1 MTVKGEL
8 YRIFDFLGY
17 MAMRNVFIPLLL
29 LGSMLC
35 ADVRAQERAL
45 LPARELSKAPLPQ
58 ASPALYRIEKRL
70 LSGYAL
76 PQVSLNDVKT
86 ENASLPASAQQW
98 DIPSELIPKVFIGRE
113 RKQAIAYIMVPQYI
127 RTGPNSI
134 QHVVSYTINLK
145 ENDIALAKTSGS
157 RVYADHSVLSVGQ
170 FYRLQV
176 PASGVYKIDYAF
188 IKNNT
193 GIEPAS
199 RPSSS
204 FRLFG
209 NGGQALSEDNAVP
222 RADDLVENPMAIYDG
237 GDGVMNPGDYF
248 LFYAT
253 GPHRIQFDSL
263 NKRFTHA
270 NNPYSD
276 VSAYFLQVDG
286 TNGLRMPSEAS
297 AASYNAD
304 VTAYD
309 YFYYYNKDSAN
320 LGKYGKDWWGDEFSN
335 LPGRY
340 LTRTYPML
348 LSDIVP
354 NSPAVV
360 RTRLGVNS
368 ATGVSQMSVSLNNT
382 VLHAPLFQPNPPIF
396 SQPVVRINDNSS
408 TTTLD
413 GSPFN
418 ITIQMNLGSS
428 SAAGFLD
435 FLEVNLRRKLQ
446 MSSSFF
452 TFSDAN
458 SVGVGN
464 VARFSVSNAN
474 ANTQIWDVSNP
485 LKPIQIAGLFN
496 GNVYQFNREATNL
509 KRYAAFDITA
519 SATPQFSGA
528 VPNQDLHALGS
539 TQYIIITHPTFKS
552 VAEQLAQH
560 HTRKRGMQSLIV
572 TPQQIY
578 NEFSSG
584 TQDVS
589 ALRDFIKMLYDKG
602 GLANMPEHV
611 LFLGDASYDYKD
623 RIANNTNFVP
633 TYETNESS
641 NKTLSYCTDDFFGF
655 LDDDENINNYDFLHI
670 NTLDIGIGRLTV
682 STVSE
687 ALAILNKIK
696 IYDSSASFGPWKNTM
711 SFAADDGDSAIHLDD
726 AEIMAS
732 YARDSLPVYNN
743 YKFYVDAFTLQA
755 TPAGPRAPDANKALV
770 ANLYNGSLLMN
781 YNGHGGPLGWCE
793 ERIFSMDDINDL
805 NNLNKLPL
813 FITATCDF
821 APFDNP
827 AIQSA
832 GEILLRKPDGG
843 AIGLMTTTQLVY
855 ADQNRIMNLNYM
867 IAGFK
872 PMANGKNPSMG
883 DAYRLSKNLRY
894 VNSIDEYAGSNFRK
908 FALLGDPALPL
919 SFPKHRV
926 VTDSINGVSVQT
938 AYDTLNALG
947 KYTISGHINDAQGQ
961 FLSNYNG
968 VVSVTLFDKPRNQNT
983 LQNNPSSSLRTYA
996 LQNNALYKGK
1006 ATVSNGRFSL
1016 TFVVPKDINYTIG
1029 RGKISYYVQNDIE
1042 DGNGYDQG
1050 IWVGGSSANPSTD
1063 QTGPVIKP
1071 YLNSERFVDGGIT
1084 TPNSTLLVKLFDSN
1098 GINYTGNS
1106 IGHDITVQLDGDV
1119 QKTYVLNQFYESN
1132 LDEFQSGQVRFP
1144 LNNLSEGSHTAV
1156 IKAWDVFNNSNEA
1169 RLNFVVSNTREG
1181 KLDKVY
1187 NYPNPF
1193 STRTQFMFEHNLPNQ
1208 LLQVDITIYTVT
1220 GKVVRRIH
1228 EQRISSG
1235 TRIDDIVWDGRDEW
1249 GDRLGNGVYLYK
1261 INVRSAGGLQ
1271 ATKLEK
1277 LVILR

>member
-1 MTVKGEL
+1 
-8 YRIFDFLGY
+8 
-17 MAMRNVFIPLLL
+17 MRNFLISLFLLRL
-29 LGSMLC
+29 ILC
-35 ADVRAQERAL
+35 TDVQAQERAL
-45 LPARELSKAPLPQ
+45 MPGKELSNTSSLPET
-58 ASPALYRIEKRL
+58 PALYRIEKRL
-70 LSGYAL
+70 LNQYAL
-76 PQVSLNDVKT
+76 PQVSLTNVKT
-86 ENASLPASAQQW
+86 ENTGLPASAQTW
-98 DIPSELIPKVFIGRE
+98 NIPDEITPKVFLSRE
-113 RKQAIAYIMVPQYI
+113 RKQAIAYILIPQYI
-127 RTGPNSI
+127 RTGPNAI
-134 QHVVSYTINLK
+134 QHVVSYTLNLK

-157 RVYADHSVLSVGQ
+157 RVYADHSVLSAGQ

-176 PASGVYKIDYAF
+176 PTSGVYKIDYAF

-193 GIEPAS
+193 GVEPSS
-199 RPSSS
+199 RASSS

-209 NGGQALSEDNAVP
+209 NGGQALSEDNAIP
-222 RADDLVENPMAIYDG
+222 RADDLLENPMFVFDG
-237 GDGVMNPGDYF
+237 GDGVINPGDYF
-248 LFYAT
+248 LFYAS

-263 NKRFTHA
+263 SKRFTHT
-270 NNPYSD
+270 NNPYSN

-286 TNGLRMPSEAS
+286 SNGLRMQTEAS
-297 AASYNAD
+297 AASYNQD
-304 VTAYD
+304 VIAYD
-309 YFYYYNKDSAN
+309 YFYYYDKDSAN

-335 LPGRY
+335 LPGRF
-340 LTRTYPML
+340 LTRTYPIPTN
-348 LSDIVP
+348 DIVP
-354 NSPAVV
+354 NSTAVV
-360 RTRLGVNS
+360 RTRLGVTS

-382 VLHAPLFQPNPPIF
+382 LLHAPLFQPNPPIF

-418 ITIQMNLGSS
+418 IIIQMSLGSS

-435 FLEVNLRRKLQ
+435 FLEINMRRKLQ
-446 MSSSFF
+446 LSNGFF
-452 TFSDAN
+452 TFSDAS
-458 SVGVGN
+458 SVGNGN
-464 VARFSVSNAN
+464 VARYNVGNAN
-474 ANTQIWDVSNP
+474 NNTRIWDISNP
-485 LKPIQIAGLFN
+485 LKPIQISGQFN
-496 GNVYQFNREATNL
+496 GNIFQFNRESNTL
-509 KRYAAFDITA
+509 KQYAAFDITA
-519 SATPQFSGA
+519 CASPQFSGA

-539 TQYIIITHPTFKS
+539 TPYIIITHPNFQS

-560 HTRKRGMQSLIV
+560 HAQKRGLQSLIV

-589 ALRDFIKMLYDKG
+589 ALRDFIKMLYDRG
-602 GLANMPEHV
+602 GISNMPEQV

-655 LDDDENINNYDFLHI
+655 LDDEENINNYNFSHI

-682 STVSE
+682 STLSE
-687 ALAILNKIK
+687 AQAILNKIK
-696 IYDSSASFGPWKNTM
+696 IYDSSASFGPWKNTL
-711 SFAADDGDSAIHLDD
+711 SFAADDGDGAIHLED
-726 AEIMAS
+726 AEIMAN
-732 YARDSLPVYNN
+732 YARDSLPIYNN

-770 ANLYNGSLLMN
+770 ANLYNGTLLMN

-805 NNLNKLPL
+805 DNLNKLPL

-894 VNSIDEYAGSNFRK
+894 VNSIDEFAASNFRK

-947 KYTISGHINDAQGQ
+947 KYTISGHINNAQGQ

-983 LQNNPSSSLRTYA
+983 LQNTASNPLRTYS

-1006 ATVSNGRFSL
+1006 ATVTNGRFSL
-1016 TFVVPKDINYTIG
+1016 TFVVPKDINYNIG
-1029 RGKISYYVQNDIE
+1029 RGKISYYVQNNSE
-1042 DGNGYDQG
+1042 DGTGFDQG
-1050 IWVGGSSANPSTD
+1050 IWVGGSSTNPSTD

-1132 LDEFQSGQVRFP
+1132 IDDFQSGQVRFP
-1144 LNNLSEGSHTAV
+1144 LNNLTEGPHTAV
-1156 IKAWDVFNNSNEA
+1156 VKAWDVFNNSNEA

-1208 LLQVDITIYTVT
+1208 MLQVDITIYTIS

-1235 TRIDDIVWDGRDEW
+1235 TRVDDIFWDGRDEW

>member
-1 MTVKGEL
+1 
-8 YRIFDFLGY
+8 
-17 MAMRNVFIPLLL
+17 MRTILISLLL
-29 LGSMLC
+29 LGFASSNDLL
-35 ADVRAQERAL
+35 AQQNAVT
-45 LPARELSKAPLPQ
+45 PSSKILVEQLQSEAPG
-58 ASPALYRIEKRL
+58 LYKVEKRVL
-70 LSGYAL
+70 NNYAL
-76 PQVSLNDVKT
+76 PSVQLSDVQT
-86 ENASLPASAQQW
+86 QNVRLPASAQLW
-98 DIPSELIPKVFIGRE
+98 EIPETYTPKVFIGRE
-113 RKQAIAYIMVPQYI
+113 RKQAIAYILVPQYI
-127 RTGPNSI
+127 RTGPNTLQQVLSYNLSI
-134 QHVVSYTINLK
+134 SESN
-145 ENDIALAKTSGS
+145 APLAKNTGS
-157 RVYADHSVLSVGQ
+157 RVYAAHSVLSSGQ

-176 PASGVYKIDYAF
+176 ATAGVYKIDYAF

-209 NGGQALSEDNAVP
+209 NGGQALAEDNAIP
-222 RADDLVENPMAIYDG
+222 RADDLTENALAVYDG
-237 GDGVMNPGDYF
+237 GDGIMNPGDYF

-253 GPHRIQFDSL
+253 GPHRIQFDSV

-286 TNGLRMPSEAS
+286 SNGLRMTSEAS
-297 AASYNAD
+297 ASNFNTD
-304 VTAYD
+304 VNDYD
-309 YFYYYNKDSAN
+309 YFYYYDKDSAN

-340 LTRTYPML
+340 LTRTYPL
-348 LSDIVP
+348 LLNDIVP
-354 NSPAVV
+354 NSTAVI

-382 VLHAPLFQPNPPIF
+382 LLHAPLFQPNPPVF
-396 SQPVVRINDNSS
+396 SQPVVRINDNTSL
-408 TTTLD
+408 TTLP
-413 GSPFN
+413 GLPFN

-428 SAAGFLD
+428 SASGFLD
-435 FLEVNLRRKLQ
+435 FLEVNLRRQLQ
-446 MSSSFF
+446 MQNGILA
-452 TFSDAN
+452 FSDAN
-458 SVGVGN
+458 SIGTGK
-464 VARFSVSNAN
+464 VARFNIGNAN
-474 ANTQIWDVSNP
+474 SNTLVWDVSNP
-485 LKPIQIAGLFN
+485 LKPVHILGQLN
-496 GNVYQFNREATNL
+496 GNVYQFNRDASRLNYYT
-509 KRYAAFDITA
+509 AFDLNA
-519 SATPQFSGA
+519 SVTPQFSGLVA
-528 VPNQDLHALGS
+528 NQDLHALSS
-539 TQYIIITHPTFKS
+539 TNYIIITHPNFLS
-552 VAEQLAQH
+552 VAGQLAQH
-560 HTRKRGMQSLIV
+560 HAQKRGIQSLIV

-602 GLANMPEHV
+602 GLTNMPEQV

-682 STVSE
+682 STVTE

-696 IYDSSASFGPWKNTM
+696 IYDSSASFGPWKNTL
-711 SFAADDGDSAIHLDD
+711 SFAADDGDSALHLDD
-726 AEIMAS
+726 AEIMAN

-805 NNLNKLPL
+805 NNLKKLPL

-894 VNSIDEYAGSNFRK
+894 VNGIDEYAASNFRK

-919 SFPKHRV
+919 AFPKHRV

-938 AYDTLNALG
+938 VYDTLNALG

-1016 TFVVPKDINYTIG
+1016 TFVVPKDINYSIG

-1063 QTGPVIKP
+1063 QTGPIIKP
-1071 YLNSERFVDGGIT
+1071 FMNSERFVDGGIT

-1106 IGHDITVQLDGDV
+1106 IGHDITVQLDGDP
-1119 QKTYVLNQFYESN
+1119 QKTYVLNQFYEAD
-1132 LDEFQSGQVRFP
+1132 LDQFQSGMVRFP
-1144 LNNLSEGSHTAV
+1144 LNNLSEGMHSAV

-1169 RLNFVVSNTREG
+1169 RLNFVVTSTEKG

-1193 STRTQFMFEHNLPNQ
+1193 STSTQFMFEHNTPNQ
-1208 LLQVDITIYTVT
+1208 LLQIDITIYTVT
-1220 GKVVRRIH
+1220 GVVVRRIH
-1228 EQRISSG
+1228 EQRMSEG
-1235 TRIDDIVWDGRDEW
+1235 TRINDIVWDGCDTW
-1249 GDRLGNGVYLYK
+1249 GDKLANGVYLYK
-1261 INVRSAGGLQ
+1261 VNVRSASGSQ